1 MSNSKGTIHLLLA
14 INPCSKQLVSIAIKT
29 YREAHK
35 VLVNSDR
42 KKQYVCEKTYVR
54 FEKVLWLSVGQP
66 ENYNDHCDN
75 DKTKTNGKGSS

>member
-1 MSNSKGTIHLLLA
+1 M
-14 INPCSKQLVSIAIKT
+14 
-29 YREAHK
+29 
-35 VLVNSDR
+35 LVNSDR